1 MTNHDIELYTNE
13 EKTAAAKEPAADP
26 AGITEDLP
34 DYLTLR
40 QQSKEAVEENRRR
53 LHNGLEDRFSIQ
65 NHKRLRWG
73 YTTGSSAT
81 AAAKAAAIMLVTG
94 KVIEE
99 TALETPKGILLH
111 LLIEDIHI
119 KHDPADPSRIISVSC
134 AVRKD
139 GGDDM
144 DATHGLLI
152 YSTVSRIPENQI
164 RIDGGYGVG
173 RVTRPGV
180 DQPVGNAAINSTPR
194 RMITE
199 ELDRI
204 RKEYAL
210 EGGFSVLITVPGGAE
225 AAKKTFN
232 HRLGI
237 EGGISILGTSGIVMP
252 MSETALLN
260 SMRAEM
266 KMLYANGGT
275 YLLITPGNYGE
286 TFAKSRP
293 DLDRTFEMKSS
304 NFVGDTIEMAE
315 ELGVKGILFVSHIGK
330 FIKVSG
336 GIMNTHSHQAD
347 CRAELLAAAALRA
360 GCRADTCRMILDTL
374 TTEDGLKILKEE
386 EPDHFREAMDSM
398 GQKILF
404 YLNQKCQG
412 RMLMGA
418 IVFSTVYGQLTA
430 TDHVDELVRKL
441 REEGEEF
448 RKKYPDGIPEG

>member
-1 MTNHDIELYTNE
+1 MTNHDIEQLTK
-13 EKTAAAKEPAADP
+13 EKKS
-26 AGITEDLP
+26 
-34 DYLTLR
+34 YLDIR
-40 QQSKEAVEENRRR
+40 QQSRAAVEENRRR
-53 LHNGLEDRFSIQ
+53 LNNGLEDRFSIQ
-65 NHKRLRWG
+65 NHRKLRWG

-81 AAAKAAAIMLVTG
+81 AAAKAAACMLMTG
-94 KVIEE
+94 REIEE
-99 TALETPKGILLH
+99 VALKTPKGILLH
-111 LLIEDIHI
+111 LLIEDIHMDR
-119 KHDPADPSRIISVSC
+119 DPDDASRILSVKC

-152 YSTVSRIPENQI
+152 YSEVRRIPEDEI
-164 RIDGGYGVG
+164 LLDGGYGVG

-180 DQPVGNAAINSTPR
+180 DQPIGNAAINSTPR

-199 ELDRI
+199 ELDQV
-204 RKEYAL
+204 RKEFGYK
-210 EGGFSVLITVPGGAE
+210 GGFSVLVTVPGGVE

-266 KMLYANGGT
+266 KMLYSNGGQ

-286 TFAKSRP
+286 AFAKNRP

-336 GIMNTHSHQAD
+336 GIMNTHSHQAE

-360 GCRADTCRMILDTL
+360 GCGADTCRRILDTL

-386 EPDHFREAMDSM
+386 EPDRFQEAMDQM
-398 GQKILF
+398 GKRILF

-418 IVFSTVYGQLTA
+418 IVFSTVLGQLTV
-430 TDHVDELVRKL
+430 TDNVEELVGKL
-441 REEGEEF
+441 RAEGEEF